1 MEHSVLLFEKGE
13 FEMRTQ
19 GSLSAA
25 VLSGVAASLFIA
37 SAASAIEPVV
47 VYGAPAESKT
57 VDVRFDDLDLVNAR
71 HEKLLT
77 RRVAAA
83 VRKVC
88 DIGEGPGIRRQ
99 DYLRCADG
107 AWDDA
112 QPQIAAA
119 VERARQLA
127 STGRTTLA
135 ANMITVRA
143 AER

>member
-1 MEHSVLLFEKGE
+1 M
-13 FEMRTQ
+13 
-19 GSLSAA
+19 
-25 VLSGVAASLFIA
+25 
-37 SAASAIEPVV
+37 EPVV
-47 VYGAPAESKT
+47 VYGAPAHVET
-57 VDVRFDDLDLVNAR
+57 VEVRFGDLDLTQSR
-71 HEKLLT
+71 HEKQLN

-88 DIGEGPGIRRQ
+88 DYDHGPGVRRA

-112 QPQIAAA
+112 APQIAAA

-135 ANMITVRA
+135 ANAITIR

>member
-1 MEHSVLLFEKGE
+1 
-13 FEMRTQ
+13 MRTQ
-19 GSLSAA
+19 GSRLSAA

-37 SAASAIEPVV
+37 SSASATEPVV
-47 VYGAPAESKT
+47 VYGAPAET
-57 VDVRFDDLDLVNAR
+57 ETIEVRFDDLDLARSR
-71 HEKLLT
+71 HEQRLN

-88 DIGEGPGIRRQ
+88 DNGNGPGVRSL

-112 QPQIAAA
+112 APQIAMA
-119 VERARQLA
+119 VDRARQLA
-127 STGRTTLA
+127 STGRSTLA
-135 ANMITVRA
+135 ANAITIR

>member
-1 MEHSVLLFEKGE
+1 
-13 FEMRTQ
+13 MRTQ
-19 GSLSAA
+19 GSQISAA

-37 SAASAIEPVV
+37 SSASAMEPVV
-47 VYGAPAESKT
+47 VYGAPAETRT
-57 VDVRFDDLDLVNAR
+57 VEVRFDDLDLAQYR
-71 HEKLLT
+71 HEQRLN

-88 DIGEGPGIRRQ
+88 DDGDGPGIRRQ

-112 QPQIAAA
+112 APQIAAA

-135 ANMITVRA
+135 ANAITIKS
-143 AER
+143 ER